1 MQTRIFTLLFWIL
14 AGQLFGQDFSSV
26 SGVLTDA
33 ENGDPLIGA
42 SVLVRSDALEGRT
55 LGTVTDYDG
64 SYTIDNVP
72 AGSTLRFSYTGYASR
87 ELPVTG
93 GTMNVALGPD
103 VAALEEVVVIGYGT
117 QVKRNV
123 TGSVSTVDN
132 ETIEEL
138 RPVKIEQALQ
148 GTVAGVN
155 VTTQSG
161 APGAGLNIRIRGV
174 STNGQNAP
182 LVIIDGYQGDLN
194 TINPADIASI
204 TVLKDA
210 QAAVYGTIGANGV
223 ILVTT
228 KTGGKNQPTRVSY
241 NVYYGAQETSRQ
253 IDLLN
258 ATDYALLLN
267 EAYANGGQDLPFPN
281 AAGLGR
287 GSDFQDEVFQSAP
300 LVSNDLTVSGGS
312 DRITYSI
319 SGSHLTQDG
328 IIGGEKAGFERA
340 TGRLSLGIDLRD
352 DLKLTTN
359 AIYSYIN
366 RKSLS
371 ENGLGAVL
379 FNALN
384 APPTLPFRDENGE
397 FSLVPNTPGLGIEVI
412 NPLAQ
417 IDNTFNDFNIAKLN
431 GVAALDWTPLAGL
444 TLTGRFGFNTSN
456 SEGRN
461 FNKQVSYGGKVF
473 DIQRSSVNQNA
484 INDNNY
490 TFDLFG
496 NYDLT
501 FGERHGL
508 TVTAGTTIFR
518 ELGNGLFAT
527 GFDVPNNDFQFAD
540 ISLATG
546 TSPEGARDVG
556 SYSYDE
562 RRLSYFGRA
571 QYNFSERYFLSAML
585 RRDASTKFGPANRAA
600 WFPSFTAGWIVSDES
615 FLSSDED
622 MIDLLKFRISYG
634 ILGNDQIINNGFIGS
649 LSGEATYVFDGVLVN
664 GTAIGALPNPAL
676 QWEEA
681 KKFNVGFDLAL
692 LDYKLNVTADYFI
705 NTRDNL
711 LISNIPVTG
720 LVGTSAPG
728 GAAPTVN
735 AGAVR
740 NSGLELSLN
749 YRQRY
754 DNGLKLSLS
763 LNGTTLDNEVLE
775 VNNGI
780 GFIEGGSFGVGQ
792 LAPARFEVGQPIGYF
807 YGYQTDGIFQTPGE
821 VEAHPS
827 QLALGANAQPGDLR
841 FVDVN
846 GDGVIDPNDRTY
858 LGDPIADYTFGFN
871 ANVEYKRFDFLAYL
885 YASVGNEAV
894 RNYERALSDVNRQD
908 YALGRWTGAGTSTEI
923 PRVTTAAT
931 ANNVFSDFYV
941 EDASYLRLQNVQ
953 LGYTMPFRVGSST
966 RESSVRLYVGALNL
980 FTVSEYRGFDP
991 GASNGAPIGSG
1002 IDFGFYPVART
1013 FLFGA
1018 NVNL

>member
-1 MQTRIFTLLFWIL
+1 MQRQLLLLLFWGLTGIL
-14 AGQLFGQDFSSV
+14 LGQSLTV
-26 SGVLTDA
+26 SGTLTDA

-42 SVLVRSDALEGRT
+42 TVLVTTDASDT
-55 LGTVTDYDG
+55 PVQGTITDYDG
-64 SYTIDNVP
+64 KFILEGV
-72 AGSTLRFSYTGYASR
+72 AQGSLVRFSYTGYASQTVT
-87 ELPVTG
+87 VTG
-93 GTMNVALGPD
+93 PTLDVALGPD

-117 QVKRNV
+117 QQKRNV
-123 TGSVSTVDN
+123 TGAIATVDN
-132 ETIEEL
+132 KTIEEL

-161 APGAGLNIRIRGV
+161 APGAGLNVRIRGV

-182 LVIIDGYQGDLN
+182 LVIIDGYQADLN
-194 TINPADIASI
+194 TLNPSDIETI

-223 ILVTT
+223 ILITT
-228 KTGGKNQPTRVSY
+228 KSGGKNQPTRVSY
-241 NVYYGAQETSRQ
+241 NVYHGTQETSRQ
-253 IDLLN
+253 LNMLN

-267 EAYANGGQDLPFPN
+267 EAYANGGQSLPFPV
-281 AAGLGR
+281 ASGLGR
-287 GSDFQDEVFQSAP
+287 GTDYQGEVFQTAP
-300 LVSNDLTVSGGS
+300 LISNDITISGGS
-312 DRITYSI
+312 DRMTYAV
-319 SGSHLTQDG
+319 SGSYLTQDG
-328 IIGGEKAGFERA
+328 IVGGDKAGFQRA
-340 TGRLSLGIDLRD
+340 TGRVSLGVDLTD
-352 DLKLTTN
+352 QLKLTTN
-359 AIYSYIN
+359 AIYSYVD
-366 RKSLS
+366 RKSLA

-384 APPTLPFRDENGE
+384 APPTLPARDANGE

-417 IDNTFNDFNIAKLN
+417 IANTFNDFDLNKLN
-431 GVAALDWTPLAGL
+431 GVASLDYTPITGL

-461 FNKQVSYGGKVF
+461 FNKLVSYGGKVF

-496 NYDLT
+496 NYDFTFAGDHALT
-501 FGERHGL
+501 L
-508 TVTAGTTIFR
+508 TGGTTIYR
-518 ELGNGLFAT
+518 EIGNGLFAT
-527 GFDVPNNDFQFAD
+527 GFDVPNNDFAFAD
-540 ISLATG
+540 ISLALG
-546 TSPEGARDVG
+546 TSPDGARDVG

-571 QYNFSERYFLSAML
+571 QYNFRQRYFLSAML

-600 WFPSFTAGWIVSDES
+600 LFPSFTAGWVVSEEA
-615 FLSSDED
+615 FLADNTNL
-622 MIDLLKFRISYG
+622 DLLKLRLSYG
-634 ILGNDQIINNGFIGS
+634 ILGNDQIINNGFIGT
-649 LSGEATYVFDGVLVN
+649 LSGEGTYVFNGVLAN
-664 GTAIGALPNPAL
+664 GVAIGALPNPNL

-681 KKFNVGFDLAL
+681 KKFNVGVDLSV
-692 LDYKLNVTADYFI
+692 LDGKLGVTADYFV

-720 LVGTSAPG
+720 IVGTSAPG
-728 GAAPTVN
+728 GGAPTVN

-740 NSGLELSLN
+740 NQGFELALN
-749 YRQRY
+749 YRHRFN
-754 DNGLKLSLS
+754 DKVKLALN
-763 LNGTTLDNEVLE
+763 LNGTTLKNEVLE

-807 YGYQTDGIFQTPGE
+807 LGYQTDGIFQSPEE
-821 VEAHPS
+821 VEVHPT
-827 QLALGANAQPGDLR
+827 QIALGAEAQPGDLR
-841 FVDVN
+841 FVDTN
-846 GDGVIDPNDRTY
+846 GDGVINPDDRVN
-858 LGDPIADYTFGFN
+858 LGNPIPDYTFGFN
-871 ANVEYKRFDFLAYL
+871 ANVEFYNFDFIAYV

-894 RNYERALSDVNRQD
+894 RNYERALSDVNRLD
-908 YALGRWTGAGTSTEI
+908 YALGRWTGPGTSNDI

-941 EDASYLRLQNVQ
+941 EDASFLRLQNLQ
-953 LGYTMPFRVGSST
+953 LGYTLPFKTGS
-966 RESSVRLYVGALNL
+966 RAGSVRLYVGALNL
-980 FTVSEYRGFDP
+980 FTLTNYQGFDP
-991 GASNGAPIGSG
+991 GASNGAPIGGG

-1013 FLFGA
+1013 YLVGA